1 MLRTYYLLPIY
12 GNSKYVCG
20 FKYQRKG
27 YITEY
32 VILYSPL
39 DKVFT
44 LEANLVKLGQVHKSQ
59 KVERK
64 SMCFCCNFKHT
75 NRGFSFMP

>member
-1 MLRTYYLLPIY
+1 MLRTYYGGPIY

-44 LEANLVKLGQVHKSQ
+44 LEGNLVKLGA
-59 KVERK
+59 
-64 SMCFCCNFKHT
+64 NF
-75 NRGFSFMP
+75 SASV